1 MRVSICKRHDVDRP
15 VQDGLAFTPARML
28 ELAEQ
33 GIPVSTQTAASSFDD
48 GYTQLEFEPNLEL
61 QRGIDMADLWEAQQN
76 VREKMRNVKIQ
87 AKND

>member
-1 MRVSICKRHDVDRP
+1 MKVSICKRHGTDRD

-33 GIPVSTQTAASSFDD
+33 GIPVSTQTAASTFDD

-76 VREKMRNVKIQ
+76 VRAKIRS
-87 AKND
+87 AKVQPKTE